1 MDIKIMKEVDQ
12 NYIIHI
18 LKIKLVCLIKENIKI
33 VMKKRRRE
41 YLMIIFM
48 KNMLMVE

>member
-1 MDIKIMKEVDQ
+1 MKEVDQ

-33 VMKKRRRE
+33 VMKKRRRRE

-48 KNMLMVE
+48 RNILMVE